1 MHDQDLRYRTG
12 DLESFHEGF
21 KEFYFMSWLQWC
33 RMASWC
39 VIMID
44 RMVRDRSSTNHK
56 IMFPVLAMASS
67 YAKMAVIQSRP
78 RRAYAG
84 SILSSLKTFQR
95 EDVRKIGPSGSD
107 VPHLLDN
114 GGAHCHTRRVT
125 RKRAFSYVMRRNE
138 RSHAMVQVSLATAES
153 PIPETL

>member
-1 MHDQDLRYRTG
+1 
-12 DLESFHEGF
+12 
-21 KEFYFMSWLQWC
+21 
-33 RMASWC
+33 
-39 VIMID
+39 VIG
-44 RMVRDRSSTNHK
+44 DRSDGARPKFYEHE
-56 IMFPVLAMASS
+56 IMFSVVAMASS

-107 VPHLLDN
+107 VPNLLDN
-114 GGAHCHTRRVT
+114 GGAHCHARR
-125 RKRAFSYVMRRNE
+125 AYPQESSSYVLRRNE

>member
-1 MHDQDLRYRTG
+1 MFQLINMMMMELMIVIFWTRRWWHLGDRPMSDQDWQYWSG
-12 DLESFHEGF
+12 IIEFFHEGH
-21 KEFYFMSWLQWC
+21 KEFYFVTSLQWC

-39 VIMID
+39 VTMVD

-95 EDVRKIGPSGSD
+95 EDVRKIDFRPID
-107 VPHLLDN
+107 CPHLLDN
-114 GGAHCHTRRVT
+114 GGAHCHTRRVP
-125 RKRAFSYVMRRNE
+125 S
-138 RSHAMVQVSLATAES
+138 
-153 PIPETL
+153 

>member
-1 MHDQDLRYRTG
+1 
-12 DLESFHEGF
+12 
-21 KEFYFMSWLQWC
+21 
-33 RMASWC
+33 
-39 VIMID
+39 MID

-95 EDVRKIGPSGSD
+95 EDVRKIGPAD

-114 GGAHCHTRRVT
+114 GGAHCHARR
-125 RKRAFSYVMRRNE
+125 AYPQESSSYVLRRNE

>member
-1 MHDQDLRYRTG
+1 
-12 DLESFHEGF
+12 
-21 KEFYFMSWLQWC
+21 MS
-33 RMASWC
+33 SWC
-39 VIMID
+39 VIG
-44 RMVRDRSSTNHK
+44 DRSDGARPKFYEHE
-56 IMFPVLAMASS
+56 IMFSVVAMASS

-114 GGAHCHTRRVT
+114 GGAHCHARR
-125 RKRAFSYVMRRNE
+125 AYPQESSSYVLRRNE

>member
-1 MHDQDLRYRTG
+1 M
-12 DLESFHEGF
+12 
-21 KEFYFMSWLQWC
+21 
-33 RMASWC
+33 
-39 VIMID
+39 VD

-95 EDVRKIGPSGSD
+95 EDVRKIDSRGLD

-114 GGAHCHTRRVT
+114 GGAHCHTRRVP
-125 RKRAFSYVMRRNE
+125 S
-138 RSHAMVQVSLATAES
+138 
-153 PIPETL
+153 

>member
-1 MHDQDLRYRTG
+1 
-12 DLESFHEGF
+12 
-21 KEFYFMSWLQWC
+21 
-33 RMASWC
+33 
-39 VIMID
+39 MID

-95 EDVRKIGPSGSD
+95 EDVRKIDFRPID
-107 VPHLLDN
+107 CPHLLDN
-114 GGAHCHTRRVT
+114 GGAHCHTRRVP
-125 RKRAFSYVMRRNE
+125 S
-138 RSHAMVQVSLATAES
+138 
-153 PIPETL
+153 